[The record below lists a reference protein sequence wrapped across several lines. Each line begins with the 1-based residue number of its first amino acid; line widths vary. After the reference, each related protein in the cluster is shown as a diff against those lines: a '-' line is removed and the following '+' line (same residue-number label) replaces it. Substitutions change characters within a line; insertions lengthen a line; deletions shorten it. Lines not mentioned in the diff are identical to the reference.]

1 MKTKNAL
8 LTAVLTIAFT
18 LPMFGQNTH
27 SDEKMPEMKKHE
39 MGKPTV
45 DVTVDGLQMKIWLMT
60 QKHHKKMMKEMKE
73 EMKEMK
79 HEAMEKKDTSMA
91 MSEDMK
97 EKKHDMDKATK
108 EAMMAGTHHIML
120 VVTDAASGKEI
131 TNASAKVLIVSPSKK
146 NLSVD
151 LIPMMNH
158 FGDGLALDE
167 EGDYQFTVSVIF
179 DGVSKTTQFQ
189 YEVED

>member
-8 LTAVLTIAFT
+8 LTAVLTIALT
-18 LPMFGQNTH
+18 LPMFGQNTR

-151 LIPMMNH
+151 LMPMMNH
-158 FGDGLALDE
+158 FGDGLELDE
-167 EGDYQFTVSVIF
+167 EGDYQFTVSVIV